1 MVAGRALASGGRR
14 PWPALALVL
23 AGFALAGCTDAAT
36 RIANDVESA
45 AKSLRQ
51 STEARATVRHQ
62 PSTWPDGCGDGFR
75 LEIGKG
81 RSEDPRK
88 GSIVVKCTGRGI
100 FYTTYH
106 LNFVFV
112 PETVAVA
119 KKADEVVVLE
129 LERRGAEIAL
139 VGVR

>member
-1 MVAGRALASGGRR
+1 MRALASGGCR
-14 PWPALALVL
+14 PLPALAVALS
-23 AGFALAGCTDAAT
+23 GFALAGCTDAAT

-51 STEARATVRHQ
+51 STEARATVQHQ
-62 PSTWPDGCGDGFR
+62 PSNWPDGCSDGFR

-81 RSEDPRK
+81 RSDDPRK
-88 GSIVVKCTGRGI
+88 GSIVVKCAGRGI

-112 PETVAVA
+112 PETVAVT
-119 KKADEVVVLE
+119 KKPGEPVVIA
-129 LERRGAEIAL
+129 LERRGAEVAL